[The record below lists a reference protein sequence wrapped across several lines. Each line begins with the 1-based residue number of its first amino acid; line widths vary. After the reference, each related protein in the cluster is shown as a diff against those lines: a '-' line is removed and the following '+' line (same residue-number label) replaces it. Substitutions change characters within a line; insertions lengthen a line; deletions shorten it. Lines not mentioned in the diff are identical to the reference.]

1 MSELLFNK
9 SWKIVHVF
17 AILFIIVFTVKIHCL
32 SHPIEIEL
40 IVEPST
46 GLDTGT
52 KEIELENG
60 ERVSVYE
67 G

>member
-1 MSELLFNK
+1 MSELVFNK

-17 AILFIIVFTVKIHCL
+17 AILFIIISTVKVHCL

-40 IVEPST
+40 IVDTSI
-46 GLDTGT
+46 GIDTGT
-52 KEIELENG
+52 REVELENG
-60 ERVSVYE
+60 EIVTVYD

>member
-1 MSELLFNK
+1 MIFNK
-9 SWKIVHVF
+9 AWKIVHVF
-17 AILFIIVFTVKIHCL
+17 AILFIIISTVKIHCL
-32 SHPIEIEL
+32 SHPIDVEL

-60 ERVSVYE
+60 EKVSVYDA
-67 G
+67 